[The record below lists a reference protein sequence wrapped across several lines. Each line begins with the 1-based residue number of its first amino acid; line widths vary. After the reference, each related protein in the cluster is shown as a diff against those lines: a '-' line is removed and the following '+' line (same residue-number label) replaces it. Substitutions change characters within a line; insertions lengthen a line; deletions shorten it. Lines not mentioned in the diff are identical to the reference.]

1 MPTTRETAADEVGHD
16 VSPLE
21 DLTQPLAR
29 HSKRTKRQHKKLEKK
44 GASKSWAVFQPR
56 GFLDLPL
63 ELLMGIL
70 ELLRPSDTFALFQLN
85 GQLRNFMLANEAII
99 TRRIV
104 NLRYPILERC
114 LLPPVFMEDIDPA
127 TQELLRST
135 DRPDLALSH
144 PNVHQNIPSPDNM
157 RHCTCLTCIGR
168 WNALCAAVDFAHW
181 QDNLD
186 KGEPIPTIPRGT
198 LPPWNQKLL
207 ATTRRVVIKSLT
219 SPLWH
224 ARILEAHLSST
235 TRSIRRH
242 SQNKAD
248 QRPHFRM
255 SEADARA
262 GTDVFLKQEGP
273 PTVEF
278 PYSRDLYYM
287 LEVFLPTRSWVAT
300 HQKWVY
306 MSHTQEWHEMD
317 LDMLVRMMA
326 ARWGLHQKPG
336 TTGSYVQGGGNHIQ
350 TPVEGQDE
358 RSGSYRH

>member
-1 MPTTRETAADEVGHD
+1 MPTTKETAAQEAGPGYDLA
-16 VSPLE
+16 PLE

-29 HSKRTKRQHKKLEKK
+29 HSKRTERQRKKLEKK
-44 GASKSWAVFQPR
+44 SSAVFEPR

-63 ELLMGIL
+63 ELLMDIL
-70 ELLRPSDTFALFQLN
+70 ELLRPSDVSALSQLN
-85 GQLRNFMLANEAII
+85 GQLRSFMLVNEAII

-114 LLPPVFMEDIDPA
+114 FLPPVLMEDIDPA
-127 TQELLRST
+127 TQELLRSP
-135 DRPDLALSH
+135 DRPDLAFSH
-144 PNVHQNIPSPDNM
+144 GNVHQNIPSPDNV

-198 LPPWNQKLL
+198 LPAWNQKLL

-224 ARILEAHLSST
+224 ARILEAHLDST

-248 QRPHFRM
+248 QRPHFRL

-262 GTDVFLKQEGP
+262 GIDAFLQQEGP

-278 PYSRDLYYM
+278 PYSRELYYM
-287 LEVFLPTRSWVAT
+287 LEVFLPARSWVAT

-306 MSHTQEWHEMD
+306 MSHSQEWHEMD
-317 LDMLVRMMA
+317 LDMLVRMIA
-326 ARWGLHQKPG
+326 AKWELNQKPG
-336 TTGSYVQGGGNHIQ
+336 TTGAYVQAGGNHIQ
-350 TPVEGQDE
+350 RTIEGQDQQVI
-358 RSGSYRH
+358 

>member
-1 MPTTRETAADEVGHD
+1 MPTTKEIAAQVAGHD
-16 VSPLE
+16 LAPLE

-29 HSKRTKRQHKKLEKK
+29 HSKRTERQRKKLEKK
-44 GASKSWAVFQPR
+44 GAFKLSAVFQPR

-63 ELLMGIL
+63 ELLTDIL
-70 ELLRPSDTFALFQLN
+70 ELLRPSDIFSLSQLN
-85 GQLRNFMLANEAII
+85 WQLRSFMLVNEAII

-114 LLPPVFMEDIDPA
+114 LQRPVLMEDIDPA
-127 TQELLRST
+127 TQELLRSP
-135 DRPDLALSH
+135 DRPDLAFSH
-144 PNVHQNIPSPDNM
+144 GNAYQNIPSPDNV

-186 KGEPIPTIPRGT
+186 KGEPIPTIPCGT

-224 ARILEAHLSST
+224 ARILEAHLGST

-248 QRPHFRM
+248 QRPHFRI

-262 GTDVFLKQEGP
+262 GTDAFLQQEGP

-278 PYSRDLYYM
+278 PYPRELYYM
-287 LEVFLPTRSWVAT
+287 PEVFLPARSWVAT

-317 LDMLVRMMA
+317 LDMLVRMKA
-326 ARWGLHQKPG
+326 VRWELHQKPG
-336 TTGSYVQGGGNHIQ
+336 TTGSYVQGGENNIQ
-350 TPVEGQDE
+350 RPMEGQDQQVI
-358 RSGSYRH
+358 